1 MNFSFD
7 GEQREFAA
15 TLRTALTDRAP
26 VSRWLQ
32 SDAGA
37 ATDPAWSLLVNDLQA
52 VAADVPED
60 AGGLGLSAVE
70 LAIIA
75 EELGRVVAPAAFTG
89 GVALAQGL
97 LIEALRLQGPG
108 GSAAKALADSVAGRR
123 LMLGAAPD
131 CPRTQLTLDEN
142 FGVTG
147 TFVAPVGAVGAET
160 IVAIADTSGGS
171 ALVTIDAASAEI
183 TALAGID
190 PSAGSAQVCLVG
202 APATVVLRDGVDQA
216 QAWARRRA
224 RVVLAAEALGG
235 ARACLDMTVLYATQR
250 EQFGTAI
257 GAFQAVKH
265 RLADLLVETE
275 LAASAVYLAACE
287 LATRDDSSE
296 LSSRAAVDV
305 ATRVFQ
311 QAVRDCIQLHGGMG
325 FTWEHPAHVYL
336 GRAELLAA
344 VHDSVGQAQ
353 RYDLIRPERSTQN

>member
-15 TLRTALTDRAP
+15 TLRAALTERAP
-26 VSRWLQ
+26 VSRWL
-32 SDAGA
+32 SSEAGA
-37 ATDPAWSLLVNDLQA
+37 ATDPAWSLLVSDLQA
-52 VAADVPED
+52 VAADVPEEV
-60 AGGLGLSAVE
+60 GGLGLSVVE

-97 LIEALRLQGPG
+97 LVEALRSQGPG
-108 GSAAKALADSVAGRR
+108 GAAAKALAESVHGTR
-123 LMLGAAPD
+123 LLLGAAPD
-131 CPRTQLTLDEN
+131 RSWAQLTLDE
-142 FGVTG
+142 GSRVTG

-160 IVAIADTSGGS
+160 IVAIAEASGGPV
-171 ALVTIDAASAEI
+171 LVTIDAASAEV
-183 TALAGID
+183 TEMTGID
-190 PSAGSAQVCLVG
+190 PSAGSAQVCLAG
-202 APATVVLRDGVDQA
+202 APATVVLRDGIDEA
-216 QAWARRRA
+216 QVWARRRA

-250 EQFGTAI
+250 EQFGSAI

-296 LSSRAAVDV
+296 LSSRTAVDV
-305 ATRVFQ
+305 ATAVFR

-336 GRAELLAA
+336 GRSELLAA
-344 VHDSVGQAQ
+344 VQDSSVRSE
-353 RYDLIRPERSTQN
+353 RYDLIRRERSA

>member
-7 GEQREFAA
+7 DEQREFAA
-15 TLRTALTDRAP
+15 TLRAALTERAP
-26 VSRWLQ
+26 VSRWLRP
-32 SDAGA
+32 DVGA
-37 ATDPAWSLLVNDLQA
+37 VTDLAWSLLVNDLQA
-52 VAADVPED
+52 VGADVPED

-89 GVALAQGL
+89 GVAFAQGL
-97 LIEALRLQGPG
+97 LIEALRSQGPG
-108 GSAAKALADSVAGRR
+108 GEAATALANSVGGTR

-131 CPRTQLTLDEN
+131 RPWSQLTLGEDLT
-142 FGVTG
+142 VAG
-147 TFVAPVGAVGAET
+147 TFVAPIGAVGAES
-160 IVAIADTSGGS
+160 IVAIADTLGGP
-171 ALVTIDAASAEI
+171 ALVTIDAANAEV

-190 PSAGSAQVCLVG
+190 PSAGSAQVCLAS
-202 APATVVLRDGVDQA
+202 APATVVLRDGVDAA
-216 QAWARRRA
+216 QAWARRRS

-235 ARACLDMTVLYATQR
+235 ARACLDMTVLYAIQR

-275 LAASAVYLAACE
+275 LASSAVYLAACE
-287 LATRDDSSE
+287 LAARDESSE

-305 ATRVFQ
+305 ATAVFQ

-344 VHDSVGQAQ
+344 VHDSSGRAQ
-353 RYDLIRPERSTQN
+353 RYDLIRRERSA